1 MAYSLSK
8 MYIPDEMED
17 FDRYNDLKMV
27 EFYEFLGRLAH
38 LLFPAETYGEGFPL
52 VKKIEN
58 LL

>member
-1 MAYSLSK
+1 

-17 FDRYNDLKMV
+17 FDRYNDMKPV

-38 LLFPAETYGEGFPL
+38 LLFPAETYGENFPL